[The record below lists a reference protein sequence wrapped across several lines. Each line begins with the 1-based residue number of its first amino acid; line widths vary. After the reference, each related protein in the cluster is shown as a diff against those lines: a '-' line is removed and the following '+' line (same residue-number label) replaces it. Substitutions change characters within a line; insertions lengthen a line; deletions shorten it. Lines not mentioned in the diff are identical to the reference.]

1 MNQSN
6 LIGRPTK
13 SPELQYTPSG
23 VAVAT
28 FTLAVQRDFKNAS
41 GEYEADF
48 IPVVVWRNTAEY
60 VANHIKK
67 GKLTSVTGRIQN
79 RNYENNE
86 GKTVYITEI
95 IADKVQRL
103 EWDKKQDDRTEYPE
117 DGKPIDISDD
127 DLPF

>member
-13 SPELQYTPSG
+13 SPELRYTPSG

-28 FTLAVQRDFKNAS
+28 FTMAVQRDFKNAS

-48 IPVVVWRNTAEY
+48 IPVVVFRNTAEY

-67 GKLTSVTGRIQN
+67 GKLTSVTGRIQT

-86 GKTVYITEI
+86 GKKVYITEI

-103 EWDKKQDDRTEYPE
+103 EWDKNQATRTDYPE
-117 DGKPIDISDD
+117 DGKPIDISED